1 MSMGFQSIRRRIL
14 VSFVLALITFAST
27 VGYGLHQLSA
37 IGRELD
43 AVNVGFLPMSKVG
56 VELTALVRQLDRDH
70 DRFARTGSQ
79 SVAARRAN
87 TALYRA
93 SIEDAVTRGRAAA
106 DAAVMGLSHPDDIEV
121 LDRVES
127 VLQEL
132 DQQTN
137 SYVDAVDEWLNHAND
152 ADPIRPQLLADLD
165 RRRQA
170 LAAGADLTQALVDGQ
185 ISQISRRAARA
196 QNRALAISGTLGIL
210 SLLFASVMA
219 GLALVS
225 LRPINSLIQQVQR
238 VAAGDLTGRV
248 HLQTQDEM
256 GLLAQEFNT
265 MAEAVEERDKAL
277 VERAQV
283 LESLQGRLQK
293 VLDTISAGL
302 LVVENGTVEMR
313 NPAALKLWSIEPGA
327 ALPDW
332 LASLGHG
339 HHECVEADGKHYEMV
354 AVPFGEAGTLMIGE
368 DVTERLAVRKR
379 LMRSERLAL
388 VGRMLA
394 QITHEV
400 RNPLNAMSLN
410 AELLCDEVTGS
421 EAKAMLGTI
430 TSEIGRLE
438 VLTGRYL
445 HLSRPRVPEM
455 STVRPRR
462 LIDELVATEA
472 VALKQAEVEVNIHGE
487 TSSTVTIDADAVARA
502 VRNLIR
508 NATEAGAKAI
518 DILIG
523 SSDSQIS
530 ITVSDD
536 GPGLTGR
543 QAHQAFDPFF
553 TTKAR
558 GTGLGLAISR
568 QELEE
573 VAGSL
578 DYDHTYTSGARFT
591 IAVPLDV
598 GDDL

>member
-87 TALYRA
+87 TALYGA

-106 DAAVMGLSHPDDIEV
+106 GAAVMGLSHPDDIEV
-121 LDRVES
+121 LGRVES
-127 VLQEL
+127 VLHEL
-132 DQQTN
+132 DEQTV

-265 MAEAVEERDKAL
+265 MAEAVAERDTAL

-302 LVVENGTVEMR
+302 LVVENGAVEMR
-313 NPAALKLWSIEPGA
+313 NPAALELWSIEPGA

-354 AVPFGEAGTLMIGE
+354 AVPFGEGGTLMIGE

-455 STVRPRR
+455 STVSPRR

-472 VALKQAEVEVNIHGE
+472 VALREARVDVKIHGE
-487 TSSTVTIDADAVARA
+487 TSGTVTIDADAVARA

-508 NATEAGAKAI
+508 NATEAGAKAV
-518 DILIG
+518 DILIAA
-523 SSDSQIS
+523 SDSQVS

-543 QAHQAFDPFF
+543 QANQAFDPFF

-573 VAGSL
+573 IAGSL

-598 GDDL
+598 GDEV

>member
-1 MSMGFQSIRRRIL
+1 
-14 VSFVLALITFAST
+14 
-27 VGYGLHQLSA
+27 
-37 IGRELD
+37 
-43 AVNVGFLPMSKVG
+43 
-56 VELTALVRQLDRDH
+56 
-70 DRFARTGSQ
+70 
-79 SVAARRAN
+79 
-87 TALYRA
+87 
-93 SIEDAVTRGRAAA
+93 
-106 DAAVMGLSHPDDIEV
+106 
-121 LDRVES
+121 
-127 VLQEL
+127 
-132 DQQTN
+132 
-137 SYVDAVDEWLNHAND
+137 
-152 ADPIRPQLLADLD
+152 
-165 RRRQA
+165 
-170 LAAGADLTQALVDGQ
+170 
-185 ISQISRRAARA
+185 
-196 QNRALAISGTLGIL
+196 
-210 SLLFASVMA
+210 
-219 GLALVS
+219 
-225 LRPINSLIQQVQR
+225 
-238 VAAGDLTGRV
+238 
-248 HLQTQDEM
+248 
-256 GLLAQEFNT
+256 
-265 MAEAVEERDKAL
+265 
-277 VERAQV
+277 
-283 LESLQGRLQK
+283 
-293 VLDTISAGL
+293 
-302 LVVENGTVEMR
+302 
-313 NPAALKLWSIEPGA
+313 LWSIEPGA

-354 AVPFGEAGTLMIGE
+354 AVPFGEGGTLMIGE

-455 STVRPRR
+455 STVSPRR

-472 VALKQAEVEVNIHGE
+472 VALREARVDVKIHGE
-487 TSSTVTIDADAVARA
+487 TSGTVTIDADAVARA

-508 NATEAGAKAI
+508 NATEAGAKAV
-518 DILIG
+518 DILIAA
-523 SSDSQIS
+523 SDSQVS

-543 QAHQAFDPFF
+543 QANQAFDPFF

-573 VAGSL
+573 IAGSL

-598 GDDL
+598 GDEV

>member
-1 MSMGFQSIRRRIL
+1 MYS
-14 VSFVLALITFAST
+14 ALITFAST

-87 TALYRA
+87 TALYGA

-106 DAAVMGLSHPDDIEV
+106 NKAVKGLSHPDDIEV
-121 LDRVES
+121 LGRVES
-127 VLQEL
+127 VLHEL
-132 DQQTN
+132 DEQTI

-152 ADPIRPQLLADLD
+152 TDPLQPQLLADLD

-185 ISQISRRAARA
+185 ISQISRRAAQA

-265 MAEAVEERDKAL
+265 MAEAVAERDTAL

-302 LVVENGTVEMR
+302 LVVENGAVEMR
-313 NPAALKLWSIEPGA
+313 NPAALELWSIEPGA
-327 ALPDW
+327 PLPDW

-354 AVPFGEAGTLMIGE
+354 AVPFGEGGTLMIGE

-455 STVRPRR
+455 STVSPRR

-472 VALKQAEVEVNIHGE
+472 VALREARVDVNIHGE
-487 TSSTVTIDADAVARA
+487 TSGPVTIDADAVARA

-508 NATEAGAKAI
+508 NATEAGAKAV
-518 DILIG
+518 DILIAA
-523 SSDSQIS
+523 SDSQVS

-543 QAHQAFDPFF
+543 QASQAFDPFF

-573 VAGSL
+573 IAGSL
-578 DYDHTYTSGARFT
+578 DHDHTYNSGARFT

-598 GDDL
+598 GDEV

>member
-1 MSMGFQSIRRRIL
+1 MGFRSIRHRIL

-43 AVNVGFLPMSKVG
+43 AVNGGFLPMSKVG

-79 SVAARRAN
+79 NVAARRAN

-93 SIEDAVTRGRAAA
+93 SIDDAVTRGRTAA
-106 DAAVMGLSHPDDIEV
+106 DAAATGLSHPDDLEV
-121 LDRVES
+121 LGRIES
-127 VLQEL
+127 VLDEL
-132 DQQTN
+132 DEQTL
-137 SYVDAVDEWLNHAND
+137 SYVDAVDEWLNHTDD
-152 ADPIRPQLLADLD
+152 ADPLRSQLLADLD

-196 QNRALAISGTLGIL
+196 QNRALVISGILGVL

-256 GLLAQEFNT
+256 GLLAQEFNA
-265 MAEAVEERDKAL
+265 MAEAVAERDKAL

-283 LESLQGRLQK
+283 LERLQGRLQK

-302 LVVENGTVEMR
+302 LVVEDGVVEMR
-313 NPAALKLWSIEPGA
+313 NPAALGLWSIEPGA

-332 LASLGHG
+332 LSQLGHG
-339 HHECVEADGKHYEMV
+339 HHECVEADGKLYEMV
-354 AVPFGEAGTLMIGE
+354 AVPFGEGGTLIIGE

-410 AELLCDEVTGS
+410 AELLADEVDGS

-438 VLTGRYL
+438 ALTGRYL

-455 STVRPRR
+455 TTVSPWR
-462 LIDELVATEA
+462 LIDELVESEA
-472 VALKQAEVEVNIHGE
+472 AALEQAGVEVNLRGE
-487 TSSTVTIDADAVARA
+487 TNGTATIDADAVARA

-523 SSDSQIS
+523 GSDSQVS

-543 QAHQAFDPFF
+543 QADQAFDPFF

-573 VAGSL
+573 IAGSL
-578 DYDHTYTSGARFT
+578 DHDHTYTSGARFT
-591 IAVPLDV
+591 ITVPLDV
-598 GDDL
+598 SGQV

>member
-1 MSMGFQSIRRRIL
+1 MNMGFRSIRRRIL

-43 AVNVGFLPMSKVG
+43 AVNAGFLPMSKVG
-56 VELTALVRQLDRDH
+56 VELAALVRQLDRDH

-79 SVAARRAN
+79 GVAARRAN

-93 SIEDAVTRGRAAA
+93 SIDDAVGRGREAANAAA
-106 DAAVMGLSHPDDIEV
+106 TGLSHPDDLEV
-121 LDRVES
+121 LGRIES
-127 VLQEL
+127 VLNEL
-132 DQQTN
+132 DEQTV
-137 SYVDAVDEWLNHAND
+137 SYVDAVEEWLKHAGD
-152 ADPIRPQLLADLD
+152 EDPLQPQLLADLD

-265 MAEAVEERDKAL
+265 MAEAVAERDKAL

-302 LVVENGTVEMR
+302 LVVEEGAVQMR
-313 NPAALKLWSIEPGA
+313 NPAALELWSIEPGS
-327 ALPDW
+327 ALPEW

-339 HHECVEADGKHYEMV
+339 HHECVEAGGKLYEMV
-354 AVPFGEAGTLMIGE
+354 AVPFGEGGTLIIGE

-410 AELLCDEVTGS
+410 AELLSDEVNGS

-438 VLTGRYL
+438 ALTGRYL

-455 STVRPRR
+455 STVSPRR

-472 VALKQAEVEVNIHGE
+472 VALKHAGVEVTIRGE
-487 TSSTVTIDADAVARA
+487 TIGTATIDADAVARA

-508 NATEAGAKAI
+508 NATEAEAKTI

-523 SSDSQIS
+523 SGDSQVL

-536 GPGLTGR
+536 GPGLTGQ
-543 QAHQAFDPFF
+543 QANQAFDPFF

-573 VAGSL
+573 IAGSL
-578 DYDHTYTSGARFT
+578 DHDHTYTSGARFT
-591 IAVPLDV
+591 ITVPLDV
-598 GDDL
+598 GGQV